1 MFALPGP
8 SGTSKTDRFARTLA
22 RLLGVPAAD
31 GTLTAADLRALGAA
45 LAEGHDTFERVLDEM
60 FVSSA
65 EELLA
70 EWERALG
77 VVTERSATVATR
89 EATLTAHRRTSGG
102 NSKLRVLTA
111 VQALDSTATL
121 ANTAATSLSYATR
134 REVFEWRIILA
145 ASVFD
150 NAVTKARVTAIAEKM
165 KPAHTRAVLAVSDGL
180 FYTDDPDSLTDRDLL
195 GA

>member
-1 MFALPGP
+1 MFALPEP

-60 FVSSA
+60 FVASA

-102 NSKLRVLTA
+102 NSKLRTLTA

-121 ANTAATSLSYATR
+121 ATTPATSLSYATR

-150 NAVTKARVTAIAEKM
+150 NAVTKARVTAITEKM